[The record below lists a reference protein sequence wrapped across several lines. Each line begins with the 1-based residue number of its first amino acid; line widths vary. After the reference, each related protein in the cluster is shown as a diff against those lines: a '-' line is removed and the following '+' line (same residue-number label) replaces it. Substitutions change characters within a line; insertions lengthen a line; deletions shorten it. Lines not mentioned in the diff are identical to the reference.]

1 MSIAKHN
8 YKYLV
13 LLMATLFLTT
23 SKAQQTN
30 FIHIQSENNQPFVVQ
45 LNGNNYSSSLTGY
58 IVVPQ
63 VPPGEHTLVIAFPR
77 NQFPEYSFQCT
88 VANKP
93 RGFSLKQ
100 AVDNSWSLFDMVNFN
115 IIKGALAS
123 KEPVQQQVTQ
133 PAEPIVQKPVYNN
146 PVQTTEEKRIIKKD
160 PSPQAVSRVL
170 KIFDKASASGIDQV
184 YIIIN
189 RGKADTVALFIPVLK
204 GDTQKPGTQIL
215 PPSPKNG
222 ERPIQP
228 AQEMAVLK
236 QMPRQILLSK

>member
-13 LLMATLFLTT
+13 LPMAILFLTT
-23 SKAQQTN
+23 LQAQQTN

-45 LNGNNYSSSLTGY
+45 LSGNNYSSSLTGY
-58 IVVPQ
+58 MVVPQ
-63 VPPGEHTLVIAFPR
+63 VPAGEHTLVIAFPR

-88 VANKP
+88 VADKP

-100 AVDNSWSLFDMVNFN
+100 AVDNSWSLFDMVNFS
-115 IIKGALAS
+115 IIKGSLAS
-123 KEPVQQQVTQ
+123 KELVQQQVIK
-133 PAEPIVQKPVYNN
+133 PAEPVVQKPVENS
-146 PVQTTEEKRIIKKD
+146 PVPTTEEKLIVKKD
-160 PSPQAVSRVL
+160 LSLRAVSKVQ

-204 GDTQKPGTQIL
+204 GDPQKPGTQIL
-215 PPSPKNG
+215 HLFPKNG
-222 ERPIQP
+222 DSPIQP
-228 AQEMAVLK
+228 AQEMAVFM
-236 QMPRQILLSK
+236 QIPRQTLLSK

>member
-13 LLMATLFLTT
+13 LLIAILFLTT

-45 LNGNNYSSSLTGY
+45 LNGNNYSSSVTGY

-63 VPPGEHTLVIAFPR
+63 VPSGEHTLVIAFPR

-88 VANKP
+88 VADKP

-100 AVDNSWSLFDMVNFN
+100 AVDNTWSLFDMVNFS
-115 IIKGALAS
+115 ITKGSLAS
-123 KEPVQQQVTQ
+123 KELVQQQVTK
-133 PAEPIVQKPVYNN
+133 PAEPVVQKPVENS
-146 PVQTTEEKRIIKKD
+146 PVQTVEEKPIVKKD
-160 PSPQAVSRVL
+160 LSTRAVSRVQ
-170 KIFDKASASGIDQV
+170 KIFDKSSASGIDQV

-204 GDTQKPGTQIL
+204 GDPQKPGTQIL
-215 PPSPKNG
+215 HPFPKNE
-222 ERPIQP
+222 ERPTEP
-228 AQEMAVLK
+228 AEAFAVIT
-236 QMPRQILLSK
+236 QIPRETLLSK

>member
-13 LLMATLFLTT
+13 LLMAILFLTT

-45 LNGNNYSSSLTGY
+45 LNGNNYSSSGTGY

-63 VPPGEHTLVIAFPR
+63 VPAGEHTLVIAFPR

-88 VANKP
+88 VADKP

-100 AVDNSWSLFDMVNFN
+100 AVDNSWSLFDMVNFS
-115 IIKGALAS
+115 IIKGSLAS
-123 KEPVQQQVTQ
+123 KELVQLPVNK
-133 PAEPIVQKPVYNN
+133 PADPVVQKPVDNS
-146 PVQTTEEKRIIKKD
+146 PVLTGEEKTIIKKA
-160 PSPQAVSRVL
+160 PSPVIVSRVQ

-204 GDTQKPGTQIL
+204 GDPQKPGTQIL
-215 PPSPKNG
+215 NPSPKKG
-222 ERPIQP
+222 ERPTQP
-228 AQEMAVLK
+228 AQAFADITHIFRETV
-236 QMPRQILLSK
+236 LSK